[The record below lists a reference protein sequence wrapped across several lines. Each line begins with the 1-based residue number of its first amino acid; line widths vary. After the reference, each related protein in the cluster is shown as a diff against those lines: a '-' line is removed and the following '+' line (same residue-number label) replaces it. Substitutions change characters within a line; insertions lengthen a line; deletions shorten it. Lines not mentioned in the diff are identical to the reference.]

1 MPTQPRRVPFGR
13 LIFAVIAGFV
23 LASAVGTGALFAY
36 QGRYAD
42 RIFPGVRVAGVDV
55 AGLDRDA
62 AREVLALALAS
73 YGDGS
78 VVVTA
83 GSETFELADA
93 DLGRAADIEGLLD
106 EAFAVGRFG
115 DGMGNAADGV
125 RSLIRG
131 TDIVPRVTVDA
142 AAAARAVQ
150 AAASRLDQPP
160 VSATASA
167 SETGFATS
175 RAAAGRGLAQRELV
189 DEIVHRLADPAAPGR
204 LELTATLVPLEPAV
218 TDAAVTAAVEG
229 ATRMSRDVTLAHDK
243 ETWTIPGATVRSW
256 ISFAATPDGRYA
268 PVIAQ
273 DAAAPALTALAE
285 KIDRDAADASFLI
298 GRDNTVVGV
307 VAGKDGRKLDVAA
320 TSPLVAQAVLARAAD
335 GAPAEPPP
343 VALAVTTVA
352 PKLTTE
358 QAQKAAPL
366 MQRISTWTTKYPVS
380 ERNGFGANITIPTR
394 TIDGYVVPP
403 GAVFDFWQ
411 AIGEISVRTG
421 YKPGGAIIDGK
432 TEPTGA
438 LAGGICSC
446 STTLFNAAVRAG
458 LEILARRNHYYYI
471 DRYPLGLDATV
482 FESGSGSIQTMSF
495 RNDTA
500 YPILI
505 RGYASPG
512 TVRFS
517 LFSVPTGR
525 TVTFTK
531 PIVTNRNPGIETTAY
546 TTSIPVGTARR
557 LEYPTV
563 GMRVTV
569 SRTVTDASGAVI
581 HHDVFNSNYARVDGL
596 TLIGR
601 AASDTGGGTPAPSPR
616 PSASPRPSPSA
627 APSPVPSPMPS
638 PS

>member
-1 MPTQPRRVPFGR
+1 MPTAPRRFPFGR

-36 QGRYAD
+36 QGRYVD
-42 RIFPGVRVAGVDV
+42 RIYPGVRVAGVDV
-55 AGLDRDA
+55 AGLDRGA
-62 AREVLALALAS
+62 AREVLASALAA

-83 GSETFELADA
+83 DSETFQLADA
-93 DLGRAADIEGLLD
+93 ELGRAPDIEGLLD
-106 EAFAVGRFG
+106 EALAVGRVG
-115 DGMGNAADGV
+115 DPMGKVADGV
-125 RSLIRG
+125 RSLIHG
-131 TDIVPRVTVDA
+131 TDIAPRVTVDA
-142 AAAARAVQ
+142 ASAARAVQ
-150 AAASRLDQPP
+150 ATASMLDQPP
-160 VSATASA
+160 VSATAS
-167 SETGFATS
+167 SSDVGFSTTPAVT
-175 RAAAGRGLAQRELV
+175 GRGLAQRELV
-189 DEIVHRLADPAAPGR
+189 DEIVRRLGDVVAPGR
-204 LELTATLVPLEPAV
+204 LELTATLVPVEPAV
-218 TDAAVTAAVEG
+218 TDAAAAAAVES
-229 ATRMSRDVTLAHDK
+229 ATRMARDVTLSHDK
-243 ETWTIPGATVRSW
+243 ETWTIPASTVHGW
-256 ISFAATPDGRYA
+256 ISFAATPDGRYT

-273 DAAAPALTALAE
+273 DAAVPALTALAM
-285 KIDRDAADASFLI
+285 KIDRDATDATFLV
-298 GRDNTVVGV
+298 GRGNTAVGV

-320 TSPLVAQAVLARAAD
+320 TSPLVVQAILARGAD
-335 GAPAEPPP
+335 GAPAQPPP
-343 VALAVTTVA
+343 VALVVTTVA

-358 QAQKAAPL
+358 EAQKAAPL
-366 MQRISTWTTKYPVS
+366 MQRISTWTTFYPVS

-411 AIGEISVRTG
+411 AIGEVSTRTG
-421 YKPGGAIIDGK
+421 YKPGGAIIGGR

-505 RGYASPG
+505 RGSASPG
-512 TVRFS
+512 VVRFS
-517 LFSVPTGR
+517 LYSVPTGR
-525 TVTFTK
+525 KVTFTK
-531 PIVTNRNPGIETTAY
+531 PLVTNRNPGVETTQY
-546 TTSIPVGTARR
+546 TTTIPVGTSKR

-563 GMRVTV
+563 GMSVTV
-569 SRTVTDASGAVI
+569 SRTVTDAAGVVI
-581 HHDVFNSNYARVDGL
+581 HHDVFHSNYARVNGL

-601 AASDTGGGTPAPSPR
+601 AASDIPSPSPQ
-616 PSASPRPSPSA
+616 PSSSPQPSPSA
-627 APSPVPSPMPS
+627 APSPTPS

>member
-1 MPTQPRRVPFGR
+1 MPTAPRRFPFGR

-23 LASAVGTGALFAY
+23 LALAVGTGALFAY

-42 RIFPGVRVAGVDV
+42 RIYPGVRVAGVDV
-55 AGLDRDA
+55 AGLDRGA
-62 AREVLALALAS
+62 AREELAVGLAA

-83 GSETFELADA
+83 GSETFQLADA
-93 DLGRAADIEGLLD
+93 DLGRAADIERLLD
-106 EAFAVGRFG
+106 EAFAVGRYG
-115 DGMGNAADGV
+115 DPMGNAADGV
-125 RSLIRG
+125 RSLVRG
-131 TDIVPRVTVDA
+131 TDIAPRVTVDA
-142 AAAARAVQ
+142 AATARAVQ
-150 AAASRLDQPP
+150 AAASRLDRPP

-167 SETGFATS
+167 SGTGFATTP
-175 RAAAGRGLAQRELV
+175 AVAGRGLAQRELV
-189 DEIVHRLADPAAPGR
+189 DEIVHRLADPAAPGW
-204 LELTATLVPLEPAV
+204 LELTATLVPIEPAV
-218 TDAAVTAAVEG
+218 TDEAVTAAVQG
-229 ATRMSRDVTLAHDK
+229 ATRMARDVTLAHNK
-243 ETWTIPGATVRSW
+243 ETWTIPGSTVRSW
-256 ISFAATPDGRYA
+256 ISFAATPDGRTA

-273 DAAAPALTALAE
+273 DAATPALTALAK
-285 KIDRDAADASFLI
+285 KINRAAADASFLI
-298 GRDNTVVGV
+298 GRGNTVVGV

-320 TSPLVAQAVLARAAD
+320 TSPLVVQAVLARAAD
-335 GAPAEPPP
+335 GAPADPPS

-366 MQRISTWTTKYPVS
+366 MQQISTWTTKYPVS

-394 TIDGYVVPP
+394 TIDGYVVAP

-411 AIGEISVRTG
+411 AIGEVSTRTG
-421 YKPGGAIIDGK
+421 YTSGGAIIDGK

-458 LEILARRNHYYYI
+458 LQILARRNHYYYI

-482 FESGSGSIQTMSF
+482 FESGSGSVVTMSF

-512 TVRFS
+512 VVRFA

-525 TVTFTK
+525 KVSFTK
-531 PIVTNRNPGIETTAY
+531 PLVTNRNPGVETTQY
-546 TTSIPVGTARR
+546 TTSIPVGTSKR

-563 GMRVTV
+563 GQDVVV

-581 HHDVFNSNYARVDGL
+581 HHDVFNSHYARVDGL

-601 AASDTGGGTPAPSPR
+601 AASTTSGSAPIPSPTT
-616 PSASPRPSPSA
+616 APSPSA
-627 APSPVPSPMPS
+627 APSPS
-638 PS
+638 

>member
-1 MPTQPRRVPFGR
+1 MPTAPRRFPFGR

-36 QGRYAD
+36 QGRYVD
-42 RIFPGVRVAGVDV
+42 RIYPGVRVAGVDV
-55 AGLDRDA
+55 AGLDRGA
-62 AREVLALALAS
+62 ARQVLASALAA
-73 YGDGS
+73 YGAGS

-83 GSETFELADA
+83 GSETLQLADA

-106 EAFAVGRFG
+106 EAFAVGRVG
-115 DGMGNAADGV
+115 DPMGNVAAGV

-131 TDIVPRVTVDA
+131 VDIAPRVTIDA
-142 AAAARAVQ
+142 SAAARAVQ
-150 AAASRLDQPP
+150 AAASRLDQAP
-160 VSATASA
+160 VGATASA
-167 SETGFATS
+167 SEMGFATTP
-175 RAAAGRGLAQRELV
+175 AVAGRGLAQRELV
-189 DEIVHRLADPAAPGR
+189 DEIVRRLADPAAPGR
-204 LELTATLVPLEPAV
+204 LELTGTLGPVEPAV
-218 TDAAVTAAVEG
+218 TDAAVAAAVEA
-229 ATRMSRDVTLAHDK
+229 ATRMAQDVTLANGT
-243 ETWTIPGATVRSW
+243 ETWIIPGSTVRSW

-273 DAAAPALTALAE
+273 DAAAPALTALAT
-285 KIDRDAADASFLI
+285 KIDRDPADATFLI
-298 GRDNTVVGV
+298 GRGNTAVGV

-320 TSPLVAQAVLARAAD
+320 SSPLVAQAILARAAD

-358 QAQKAAPL
+358 EAQKAAPL
-366 MQRISTWTTKYPVS
+366 MQRISTWTTYYPVS

-411 AIGEISVRTG
+411 AIGEVSIRTG
-421 YKPGGAIIDGK
+421 YKSGGAIIDGK

-482 FESGSGSIQTMSF
+482 FQSGSGSVQTMSF

-512 TVRFS
+512 MVRFS
-517 LFSVPTGR
+517 MFSVPTGR
-525 TVTFTK
+525 KVTFTK
-531 PIVTNRNPGIETTAY
+531 PIVSNRNPGIETTQY
-546 TTSIPVGTARR
+546 TTSIPVRTTKR
-557 LEYPTV
+557 LEYPTI
-563 GMRVTV
+563 GMQVTV

-581 HHDVFNSNYARVDGL
+581 HHDVFHSNYARVDGL
-596 TLIGR
+596 TLIGQ
-601 AASDTGGGTPAPSPR
+601 AASDTGGGTPSPSPK
-616 PSASPRPSPSA
+616 PSPSPQPSPSA
-627 APSPVPSPMPS
+627 APSPAPS